1 MIAEKLQGL
10 GLLSN
15 NELDKWDDLKIYNV
29 GMRRILKKLKTKKF
43 IVQKQHLL
51 TILNLIK
58 SNRRKLTSEF
68 KYGAGHKLRK
78 ETAIKK
84 VKWDDSVSAFKSRI
98 RTGIIS
104 NLKHK
109 DPKEFLKDCKALC
122 RSRIKNTLKK
132 YEAIKVNTVFCG
144 EFQIMTAN
152 KTLSEYKPFTT
163 SNVPIYQVTDMNEWF
178 DKNVINPITRDLEEF
193 EQRESGWSLVNII
206 NLGVNI
212 NKYTPLLGSSYIELP
227 TQIKRRKACINVKNN
242 DDACF
247 AWAVTSAL
255 YPVEKNHDRV
265 LRYPHYSKVL
275 KLKSIQF
282 PMTLKQIPNFE
293 NQNEVSIN
301 VFVLKKHRKN
311 FNVVPCYLSKNKMT
325 KHINLLMIQN
335 QYDDDED
342 ADVDGDNL
350 LPIRYHYVWIK
361 NLSRLVS
368 SQLNKD
374 SHKKYFCERCLH
386 YFYSEEKLNAHY
398 EICKQVNDCVIR
410 MPKTGE
416 NILKFKNFKNKQ
428 KTPFIIYSDIESVL
442 EPINSHNKYQKHIP
456 AVVGYYFKCAYD
468 DSLSNYR
475 SYRGM
480 DCMDWFTK
488 ELKRLSEEVETILLC
503 SYEMDPLTTIEEEDF
518 QKSSHCHI
526 CNKPFVDGEKKIC
539 DHFHLMS
546 KSGGYRN
553 GTNYRG
559 PAHDYCNINYQDSH
573 VVPVVF
579 HNMSNYDG
587 ILIVEDVATKI
598 GGRVEL
604 LPVTKEKYI
613 SFSKNIEDSS
623 IKFRFIDSYRF
634 LASSLDK
641 LASYLSEFPNMKK
654 RFSKVSENQFQLL
667 KNKGVM
673 PYDFIDSFDK
683 FNYTQLPNIEAFYNR
698 LEEKQCSRQMYHHA
712 QNVWSAFNCS
722 NLGDYVDLYMETDIM
737 LLTDIFETFRATCLS
752 TYNLDPGNYYTLP
765 GYTWECML
773 KYTNI
778 ELELLTDID
787 MMMFVERGI
796 RGGLSQCMKRRSTAN
811 NKYVPGFDPSKP
823 EVHLLYLDINNQ
835 YGWAMSQCLP
845 YSGFEWCDTNIDVSM
860 ILDDA
865 DNGYFLE
872 VDLIYPEKLHDKHKD
887 LPFCSEHR
895 SAPNSKQSKLMS
907 TLHDKER
914 YVIHYRTLKQAL
926 NYGLELT
933 KIHKVLKFKQ
943 SPWLQSYIDLN
954 TKLRKN
960 ANNDFE
966 KNLYKLM
973 NNAVFGK
980 TMENIRK
987 HSNVKLV
994 TKWEGRYG
1002 AEAYISKPEFHS
1014 CTVFNPNLVA
1024 IELKK
1029 MEIFF
1034 NNPLYI
1040 GMAILDLA
1048 KTTIYN
1054 FHYGYMVPQLSDNCT
1069 ALYTDTDSIIYE
1081 IRNHDPY
1088 ELIKRDCRKYF
1099 DTSDYPL
1106 PNVYNIP
1113 HANKKELGMMKGENS
1128 GTPMTHFV
1136 GLRSKLYTF
1145 KIAAPLEK
1153 QAKSHDDAAFEHG
1166 NIVQESNNIGLTKK
1180 AKGVKR
1186 SVLSTKIT
1194 FEDYV
1199 ECLENFKEI
1208 SVNQNLIKS
1217 EKLELYTQ
1225 TQTKIALSPYDDK
1238 RYIIPGSY
1246 NTLPWGHYSLK
1257 TSYKRK
1263 VEEIDGSCINKKKV

>member
-1 MIAEKLQGL
+1 MTANKLNIGDGLKNCNIA
-10 GLLSN
+10 
-15 NELDKWDDLKIYNV
+15 V
-29 GMRRILKKLKTKKF
+29 RRICKKLKAAKSVGKK
-43 IVQKQHLL
+43 QNLL
-51 TILNLIK
+51 ANLALVK
-58 SNRRKLTSEF
+58 SYRCNLKCML
-68 KYGAGHKLRK
+68 KHGAGVQSRK
-78 ETAIKK
+78 ETAAKR
-84 VKWDDSVSAFKSRI
+84 VRWDDSLSAFESRL

-109 DPKEFLKDCKALC
+109 DPKAFLKDCEALF
-122 RSRIKNTLKK
+122 RRRISNVLKIH
-132 YEAIKVNTVFCG
+132 EAIKVNVIFCG
-144 EFQIMTAN
+144 EFQIVSAN
-152 KTLSEYKPFTT
+152 KMITEHKYFTT
-163 SNVPIYQVTDMNEWF
+163 SNNPIYQNTDVNEWF
-178 DKNVINPITRDLEEF
+178 GKNVVGPITRDLEEF
-193 EQRESGWSLVNII
+193 EERNSGWTLVNII

-227 TQIKRRKACINVKNN
+227 TQIKRLEACINVKN
-242 DDACF
+242 DDNACF
-247 AWAVTSAL
+247 ARSVTSAL

-265 LRYPHYSKVL
+265 LRYPHYSK
-275 KLKSIQF
+275 
-282 PMTLKQIPNFE
+282 N
-293 NQNEVSIN
+293 
-301 VFVLKKHRKN
+301 H
-311 FNVVPCYLSKNKMT
+311 
-325 KHINLLMIQN
+325 
-335 QYDDDED
+335 YDDIED
-342 ADVDGDNL
+342 DCNDNL
-350 LPIRYHYVWIK
+350 LPTRYHYVWIK

-368 SQLNKD
+368 TQLNKQG
-374 SHKKYFCERCLH
+374 HKKFFCERCLH
-386 YFYSEEKLNAHY
+386 YFYTEEKLNTHY
-398 EICKQVNDCVIR
+398 ENCKKINDCAIR
-410 MPKTGE
+410 MPKVGE
-416 NILKFKNFKNKQ
+416 NILKFKNFKNKE
-428 KTPFIIYSDIESVL
+428 KTPFIIYADIESVL
-442 EPINSHNKYQKHIP
+442 EPMDDKIRYQKHIP
-456 AVVGYYFKCAYD
+456 AVVGYYFKCAHD
-468 DSLSNYR
+468 DSLSYYR

-488 ELKRLSEEVETILLC
+488 ELMRISEEVETIFLC
-503 SYEMDPLTTIEEEDF
+503 SYEMDPLTIIEEEDF
-518 QKSSHCHI
+518 LKSSCCHI
-526 CNKPFVDGEKKIC
+526 CNKPFVDGEKKVR

-546 KSGGYRN
+546 KSGGYRD

-559 PAHDYCNINYQDSH
+559 PAHESCNINYQDSH

-613 SFSKNIEDSS
+613 YFTKNIDDSS

-641 LASYLSEFPNMKK
+641 LASYLLEFPNMRKH
-654 RFSKVSENQFQLL
+654 FSKISENQFQLL
-667 KNKGVM
+667 TKKGVM
-673 PYDFIDSFDK
+673 PYDFVDSFDK

-752 TYNLDPGNYYTLP
+752 TYNLDPGNYYTLA

-811 NKYVPGFDPSKP
+811 NKYVSGFDSSKP

-845 YSGFEWCDTNIDVSM
+845 YRGFEWCDTNIDVSM
-860 ILDDA
+860 ISDDA

-872 VDLIYPEKLHDKHKD
+872 VDLKYPEKLHDKHKD
-887 LPFCSEHR
+887 LPFCPEHR
-895 SAPNSKQSKLMS
+895 SAPNSKQSKLMG
-907 TLHDKER
+907 TLHDNER

-926 NYGLELT
+926 NNGLKLE

-1002 AEAYISKPEFHS
+1002 AEAYISKPQFHS
-1014 CTVFNPNLVA
+1014 CTIFNSNLVA

-1034 NNPLYI
+1034 NKPLYI

-1048 KTTIYN
+1048 KTTIYD
-1054 FHYGYMVPQLSDNCT
+1054 FHYGYMIPQLGDDST
-1069 ALYTDTDSIIYE
+1069 AIYTDTDSVIYE
-1081 IRNHDPY
+1081 IKNHDSY
-1088 ELIKRDCRKYF
+1088 EMIKRDCHKYF
-1099 DTSDYPL
+1099 DTSDYHPS
-1106 PNVYNIP
+1106 NVYNIP
-1113 HANKKELGMMKGENS
+1113 CVNKKVLGMMKDENN

-1136 GLRSKLYTF
+1136 GLRSKLYTL
-1145 KIAAPLEK
+1145 KIATPLEK
-1153 QAKSHDDAAFEHG
+1153 QTKSLDDAIFNHG
-1166 NIVQESNNIGLTKK
+1166 NIKQESNNLGLTKK

-1186 SVLSTKIT
+1186 WSRL
-1194 FEDYV
+1194 
-1199 ECLENFKEI
+1199 
-1208 SVNQNLIKS
+1208 
-1217 EKLELYTQ
+1217 
-1225 TQTKIALSPYDDK
+1225 
-1238 RYIIPGSY
+1238 
-1246 NTLPWGHYSLK
+1246 
-1257 TSYKRK
+1257 
-1263 VEEIDGSCINKKKV
+1263 